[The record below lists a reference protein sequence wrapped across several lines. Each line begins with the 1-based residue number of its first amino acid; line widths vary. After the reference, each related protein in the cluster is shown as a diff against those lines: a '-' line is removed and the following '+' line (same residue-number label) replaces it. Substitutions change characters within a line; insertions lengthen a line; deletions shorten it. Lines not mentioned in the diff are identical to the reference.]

1 MDPIELNVVFYE
13 DGDLWVAQAI
23 EFDIAARADKPSKLP
38 RAFERAVMANLVA
51 NQELG
56 RQRLEGIPAAPQRF
70 RELFESAHFNLR
82 EHRAAAGNQNRRLS
96 PRRSNIA
103 FAAAPASQCFGK

>member
-13 DGDLWVAQAI
+13 EGDLWVAQAI

-56 RQRLEGIPAAPQRF
+56 RQRLEGIPAAPRRF

-82 EHRAAAGNQNRRLS
+82 ERGGQTAPPPGIKIGDFRL
-96 PRRSNIA
+96 A
-103 FAAAPASQCFGK
+103 EAT